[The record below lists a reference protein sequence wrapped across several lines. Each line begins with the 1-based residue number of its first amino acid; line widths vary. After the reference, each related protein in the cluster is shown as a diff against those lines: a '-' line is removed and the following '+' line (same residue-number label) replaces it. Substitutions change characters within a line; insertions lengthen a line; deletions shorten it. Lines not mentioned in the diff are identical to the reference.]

1 MCNNPVLKTQSQFL
15 ADVKDVIGKRTPTD
29 KSLIVA
35 INQALISSGIAGRS
49 CMCIE
54 WGCLTCGQCE
64 FDLPCCDIDSIVPE
78 VKGVG
83 CASGD
88 CWTRLPWWDVRC
100 GKLVTDGT
108 ISGQLRL
115 TIYAQNPEF
124 GTAPLSLVKTML
136 AGDTDLWV
144 EGRVE
149 NLPSTGWIKVCN
161 EWMQY
166 LCVEHR
172 EAPKPDTI
180 AINAAPIDPIDGL
193 PGEES
198 FAWGVDPAV
207 GFSSGEAPCGT
218 HTVLHGL
225 RRRCNAQGDDNYAPG
240 TVVELGLALSDAASL
255 DYLQDKILAN
265 SYRTLAASCVSGE
278 DRQFYLQMF
287 ADSDARA
294 ADALRRRKPIK
305 AIVKQRNQFALQTGC
320 CGAYV
325 GCGV

>member
-49 CMCIE
+49 CICVE
-54 WGCLTCGQCE
+54 WGRLTCGQCE
-64 FDLPCCDIDSIVPE
+64 FDLPCCNISDVVPE
-78 VKGVG
+78 IKGHG
-83 CASGD
+83 CMSGD
-88 CWTRLPWWDVRC
+88 CWARLPWWDVRC
-100 GKLVTDGT
+100 GKLITDGT
-108 ISGQLRL
+108 ISGHLRL

-124 GTAPLSLVKTML
+124 GTAPLFLAKTML

-198 FAWGVDPAV
+198 FAWGVDPAA
-207 GFSSGEAPCGT
+207 GFSSGEAPCGI

-225 RRRCNAQGDDNYAPG
+225 NRRCNAQGSDNYAPG
-240 TVVELGLALSDAASL
+240 TPVELGIALPDAASL
-255 DYLQDKILAN
+255 DYLQDRILAN
-265 SYRTLAASCVSGE
+265 SYRALAASCVSGE

-320 CGAYV
+320 CGVYT
-325 GCGV
+325 GCGI